1 MSGLVWG
8 FTCLCILMWHWYSNG
23 VLQEE
28 VVKCHHKLEN
38 YEVMYDQI
46 LMRNNLDL
54 AETGEW
60 GYMWLSD
67 TGLCWTEFQPE
78 RCSSIYI
85 TKDEFIKKWSKVK

>member
-1 MSGLVWG
+1 MTGIW
-8 FTCLCILMWHWYSNG
+8 FITCLVILIWHWYSNG

-28 VVKCHHKLEN
+28 VNKCHKKLEG

-78 RCSSIYI
+78 RCSSIYMK
-85 TKDEFIKKWSKVK
+85 KDEFINKWSKVK

>member
-1 MSGLVWG
+1 MIYLLAG
-8 FTCLCILMWHWYSNG
+8 FIIFGIYHFYSLD
-23 VLQEE
+23 V
-28 VVKCHHKLEN
+28 LEN
-38 YEVMYDQI
+38 EICRLHKKLNEFDVMYDQI

-78 RCSSIYI
+78 RCSSIYMK
-85 TKDEFIKKWSKVK
+85 KDEFINKWSKVK